1 MRSGRRGGVS
11 LCWGVPLLLIVFF
24 SLHVPTCRADS
35 APTFH
40 ARIGESV
47 VVLTG
52 PWRFHSG
59 DDLAWAQP
67 AFNDANWDTM
77 DLTPP
82 KGSYDPTTGSS
93 GFVPGWT
100 AHNQYRELSGF
111 AWYRL
116 RIQLENETTDSAA
129 AALALVMP
137 LNFDDAYQV
146 FVNGQEIGEFGR
158 FKPNHVIFFNSQP
171 RSFALP
177 DNIGGGD
184 ITIAIR
190 LWMDPGTRFQGQ
202 DAGGLHGPPI
212 LGRASA
218 VDSMLRLEW
227 DTVNRSQVGNVLS
240 GTFLFLAALM
250 GFTLYWFDR
259 HEPAYLWLGLACLLA
274 FLNRAMVVTGYYTAI
289 MPMVSEVWTLDVLM
303 TPLSLGLWALFWAY
317 WFSLDTTRFI
327 ARFTAILVVLLAFAT
342 SLIRAPLFG
351 SLIPVEAASWL
362 LPLSMVIKLL
372 LGALLVWVTYR
383 GIRKQATGGW
393 LALPP
398 VLLTVLWAY
407 QEELQVVHVPTI
419 LRVLGLTIT
428 EGQISMLLMLAIISF
443 LMMKRFVR
451 GQRERELWRQE
462 IEQARE
468 VQQVLIPETI
478 PSIPGFRLA
487 SEYRPA
493 QQVGGDFFQIVPIA
507 KDGVLAVI
515 GDVSGKGM
523 PAAMTVSLLVG
534 TLRTLAHFT
543 DNPGDILSAMN
554 IRMLARTHGGF
565 TTCLVM
571 RVTANGMVTV
581 ANAGHLSPYLNG
593 KEQIVETGLPLG
605 LSADTAY
612 PETTF
617 RLGENELLTLISDGV
632 VEARGTDGEL
642 FGFERTSTIA
652 THSAEQIAEM
662 AQRFGQ
668 ADDITVLTVMR
679 VAAGQEAATKVAAH
693 VMSLAEGTA

>member
-1 MRSGRRGGVS
+1 MQLGRRGRS
-11 LCWGVPLLLIVFF
+11 LGWGVLLLLIALFLLQP
-24 SLHVPTCRADS
+24 SMARAES
-35 APTFH
+35 NSSFH

-52 PWRFHSG
+52 PWHFHSG
-59 DDLAWAQP
+59 DDPAWAQP
-67 AFNDANWDTM
+67 SFNDANWDTM

-82 KGSYDPTTGSS
+82 KGSYDPITGSS

-100 AHNQYRELSGF
+100 AHNRYKELSGF

-116 RIQLENETTDSAA
+116 HIQLENEAA
-129 AALALVMP
+129 GSIPASLALAMP

-146 FVNGQEIGEFGR
+146 FVNGQLIGQFGA
-158 FKPNHVIFFNSQP
+158 FNQEKVTYYNAQP
-171 RSFALP
+171 RSFPLP
-177 DNIGGGD
+177 ENIRSGD
-184 ITIAIR
+184 IAIAVR
-190 LWMDPGTRFQGQ
+190 VWMDAGTRFQSQ

-227 DTVNRSQVGNVLS
+227 DAVNRTQVGNVLS
-240 GTFLFLAALM
+240 GTFLMLATLL

-259 HEPAYLWLGLACLLA
+259 QEPAYLWLALTCLLS
-274 FLNRAMVVTGYYTAI
+274 FFGRLMVATGYYTAVV
-289 MPMVSEVWTLDVLM
+289 PMVLEVWLLDVIV
-303 TPLSLGLWALFWAY
+303 TPFGIVLWALFWAY
-317 WFSLDTTRFI
+317 WFELKNIRQI
-327 ARFTAILVVLLAFAT
+327 AQLMVALAAVLAFGA

-351 SLIPVEAASWL
+351 NVVPVSAASWL
-362 LPLSMVIKLL
+362 LPLTIIIKLL
-372 LGALLVWVTYR
+372 LGAFLVWITYR
-383 GIRKQATGGW
+383 GIRKQAAGGW
-393 LALPP
+393 LSLPP

-407 QEELQVVHVPTI
+407 QEELGVIHIPTV
-419 LRVLGLTIT
+419 LRVGGVTIT
-428 EGQISMLLMLAIISF
+428 EGEISILLMLAIISF
-443 LMMKRFVR
+443 LMMRRFVQ
-451 GQRERELWRQE
+451 GQRERELWKKE

-493 QQVGGDFFQIVPIA
+493 QQVGGDFFQIVPIG
-507 KDGVLAVI
+507 KGGVLAVV

-543 DNPGDILSAMN
+543 DNPGEILAAMN
-554 IRMLARTHGGF
+554 VRMLARTHGGF
-565 TTCLVM
+565 TTCVVM

-593 KEQIVETGLPLG
+593 KELSVETGLPLG
-605 LSADTAY
+605 LTADTAY
-612 PETTF
+612 PESTF
-617 RLGENELLTLISDGV
+617 RLGENEQVTLISDGV
-632 VEARGTDGEL
+632 VEARGAAGEL

-652 THSAEQIAEM
+652 TQSAEQIAET

-668 ADDITVLTVMR
+668 ADDITVLTIMR
-679 VAAGQEAATKVAAH
+679 VAAGEEAATKVAAH

>member
-1 MRSGRRGGVS
+1 
-11 LCWGVPLLLIVFF
+11 LLL
-24 SLHVPTCRADS
+24 LHVPACRAD
-35 APTFH
+35 AAQDFH

-52 PWRFHSG
+52 PWRFHPG
-59 DDLAWAQP
+59 DDPAWAQP
-67 AFNDANWDTM
+67 SFNDASWDTM
-77 DLTPP
+77 DFTPP
-82 KGSYDPTTGSS
+82 NGSYDPTTGSS

-100 AHNQYRELSGF
+100 AHSQYRELSGF

-116 RIQLENETTDSAA
+116 RIQLENETTGSAPA
-129 AALALVMP
+129 PLALVMP

-146 FVNGQEIGEFGR
+146 YVNGQEIGEFGR
-158 FKPNHVIFFNSQP
+158 FKSNHVVFFNSQP

-177 DNIGGGD
+177 DSIHGGG

-212 LGRASA
+212 LGRASS

-227 DTVNRSQVGNVLS
+227 DKVNRSQVGNVLS
-240 GTFLFLAALM
+240 GTFLVLAALM

-259 HEPAYLWLGLACLLA
+259 HESAYLWLGLACLLA
-274 FLNRAMVVTGYYTAI
+274 FVNRAMVVTGYYTAI
-289 MPMVSEVWTLDVLM
+289 MPMVPEVWTLDVLM

-317 WFSLDTTRFI
+317 WFRLDITRMI
-327 ARFTAILVVLLAFAT
+327 ARYATILVVLLAFAT

-351 SLIPVEAASWL
+351 SVVPVEAASWL

-383 GIRKQATGGW
+383 GIRQQASGGW
-393 LALPP
+393 LALTP

-419 LRVLGLTIT
+419 LRVFGLTIT
-428 EGQISMLLMLAIISF
+428 VGQVSMLLMLAIISF

-478 PSIPGFRLA
+478 PSIPGFLLA

-507 KDGVLAVI
+507 NGGVLAVI

-543 DNPGDILSAMN
+543 DNPGDILAAMN

-593 KEQIVETGLPLG
+593 TELTVEAGLPLG

-612 PETTF
+612 PESTF
-617 RLGENELLTLISDGV
+617 HIRENEQLTLISDGV
-632 VEARGTDGEL
+632 VEARGTAGEL
-642 FGFERTSTIA
+642 FGFDRTATIA
-652 THSAEQIAEM
+652 TKSAEEIAAT
-662 AQRFGQ
+662 AQTFGQ
-668 ADDITVLTVMR
+668 EDDITVLTVMR
-679 VAAGQEAATKVAAH
+679 VAAGEEAATKVAAR
-693 VMSLAEGTA
+693 VMSLAEGTV